1 MQLCEPRLLRQD
13 DHILTHLA
21 CNERCVVCAD
31 ASEVAGLNPDHLAAL
46 QFAERVN
53 SASLSLQLHAAANDR
68 AKVAAAADALQQLLR
83 HPKPASPA
91 TTNGGIPAGSSG
103 GSLAKP
109 AAEGS
114 RDNATTTVHL
124 LLVAAM
130 AAGIDARSAPL
141 RLRTAVMPG
150 AVGEEDTAGG
160 GGDGSGGADVAWVRH
175 QQRLYFDVVAR
186 ESATAGR
193 GRANRLLGVLK
204 LFANIHSG
212 SGSSSSSSS
221 SYGSNSSSKGSRD
234 EDSLIS
240 RRGPA
245 HEAWHR
251 RQRMAPLYRWVHPP
265 LSRHGACAS

>member
-141 RLRTAVMPG
+141 RLRTAISLG
-150 AVGEEDTAGG
+150 GVGEEDTAGG
-160 GGDGSGGADVAWVRH
+160 GGAGGPDVAWLRH
-175 QQRLYFDVVAR
+175 QQHLYFGLVAR
-186 ESATAGR
+186 ESG
-193 GRANRLLGVLK
+193 GGGGGWGNRLLVALK
-204 LFANIHSG
+204 LFANVHS
-212 SGSSSSSSS
+212 
-221 SYGSNSSSKGSRD
+221 SNGSRD
-234 EDSLIS
+234 GDSLIG

-251 RQRMAPLYRWVHPP
+251 RQRMAPLYRWGRGGQCIPP
-265 LSRHGACAS
+265 LPAAGRVLLIQ